1 MKRMR
6 VIAGWLPAL
15 VLVPAALV
23 GAITAAV
30 PDDDLAAMRAQQPLD
45 RGTTWVYEVRD
56 HGEPSG
62 TRTGQVVG
70 AASLLGPDGGLLPVA
85 EQRRDYTDYPGSG
98 PRSFTAYLDVEGQT
112 VYQYAQ
118 EEDGTW
124 YELDPRL
131 VAYRLPVR
139 TGTAWSYQGKV
150 NDRDYSARTELTE
163 VVDVEVG
170 GASFTGCAHFVTEV
184 DLRLEEDPE
193 AVEVIE
199 EWNCPG
205 VGTVRVHDV
214 AEVNGTDFTEELV
227 EFHGVEAN
235 WYAEGHH
242 PEAADL
248 PSPASGS
255 LDGFDVART
264 FAVPD
269 GTLGREPAW
278 TDLRA
283 ERALVPPASDG
294 EVMAVAE
301 PNGLVSLRTVGTGE
315 MRWRVQL
322 RGPILA
328 TPVVVGGLVVVGDS
342 LKGVWALSTE
352 TGAALWTHRLP
363 DVVSASP
370 LAVGDLVAVP
380 SDDGTLTVLDA
391 ADGTVAWT
399 AGLGGAVRTS
409 PAYDGEHLL
418 VGDQSGTVTALDPE
432 TGESAWSVS
441 LDEGLAQG
449 PVVVDGRV
457 LAQDVAGVVHAFT
470 EDGSVDWQS
479 RSRGDGTAPM
489 AAGNGVVLTSD
500 NVEVLS
506 AFDTGDGHRLW
517 SRSLPTIRSA
527 PAIVGDEVVVVTR
540 RGEVRV
546 LGLRDGRPVDR
557 WELPL
562 PADDAEW
569 FVDVDPALVGDT
581 LVLSAFGG
589 GRLTDTALFAY
600 PVRPGTPAGVG
611 LHVTARA
618 VPGVPVEPPLLFGDD
633 ALVAVTDGLYTVRP
647 DGSATQV
654 MASGDRFQTMGA
666 VQDDV
671 VVAPHA
677 GTMQARSLDDGDLLW
692 ESPAGDASF
701 GSAPAVTSDSVFYA
715 IEGQGLVAVDLRSG
729 TPRWV
734 RPIATMYVT
743 GTPLALPDGD
753 VVYGGGGLARFDG
766 ETGEVLWRDPA
777 AHLFAPPAHAQ
788 GVVYAVGVDPKTGA
802 AALTAYDA
810 GSGEPRWSVPAAD
823 PRPFLA
829 PAVAD
834 GVVVSIDA
842 TTAHAYDARSGE
854 ELWSVAMRR
863 NAAGSPYVSEGRV
876 FLSEAGNGRDIDD
889 DAFRVSV
896 HDLRTGRFLGAWE
909 PDSAPVTPTPVVGG
923 AGAGRLFV
931 PTSLT
936 LALLEAR

>member
-1 MKRMR
+1 MR
-6 VIAGWLPAL
+6 AVAGWLPAV
-15 VLVPAALV
+15 VLVPAAVV

-62 TRTGQVVG
+62 TRTSQVVG
-70 AASLLGPDGGLLPVA
+70 SASLLGPDGGLLPVA

-98 PRSFTAYLDVEGQT
+98 PRSFTAYLDVEGGT

-118 EEDGTW
+118 EEGGSW
-124 YELDPRL
+124 YDLDPRL
-131 VAYRLPVR
+131 IAYRLPVKA
-139 TGTAWSYQGKV
+139 GSAWSYEGKV
-150 NDRDYSARTELTE
+150 NDQDYSSRTELTE
-163 VVDVEVG
+163 VVDLEVG
-170 GASFTGCAHFVTEV
+170 GASFSGCAHFVTEV
-184 DLRLEEDPE
+184 DLHLEDDPE

-199 EWNCPG
+199 EWTCPG

-214 AEVNGTDFTEELV
+214 AEALDTDFTEELT

-235 WYAEGHH
+235 WYAEGHQ
-242 PEAADL
+242 PGAADL
-248 PSPASGS
+248 PDPAPGS
-255 LDGFDVART
+255 LDGFDAGRT

-294 EVMAVAE
+294 QVMAVAE
-301 PNGLVSLRTVGTGE
+301 PNGAVSLRTVDTGE

-328 TPVVVGGLVVVGDS
+328 TPVVVGGLVLVGDS

-409 PAYDGEHLL
+409 PSYDGEHLL

-432 TGESAWSVS
+432 TGDAAWSAS

-470 EDGSVDWQS
+470 QDGSVDWQS

-540 RGEVRV
+540 EGEVLV

-557 WELPL
+557 WDLPL
-562 PADDAEW
+562 PADDADW

-600 PVRPGTPAGVG
+600 PVRTGTPAGVG
-611 LHVTARA
+611 LYVTSRA
-618 VPGVPVEPPLLFGDD
+618 VPGVPVEPPLLVGDD
-633 ALVAVTDGLYTVRP
+633 ALVAAGDGLYTVRP

-654 MASGDRFQTMGA
+654 MSSGDRIQTMGT
-666 VQDDV
+666 VEDGV
-671 VVAPHA
+671 VVARHA
-677 GTMQARSLDDGDLLW
+677 DTMQAHRLDDGELLW
-692 ESPAGDASF
+692 ESPAGEASF
-701 GSAPAVTSDSVFYA
+701 GAGPAATPDSVCYA
-715 IEGQGLVAVDLRSG
+715 IDGQGLVSVDLRTG

-734 RPIATMYVT
+734 RPIENMYLT

-777 AHLFAPPAHAQ
+777 AHLFATPAYAA
-788 GVVYAVGVDPKTGA
+788 GAVYAVGVDPDVGT
-802 AALTAYDA
+802 AALAAYDA
-810 GSGEPRWSVPAAD
+810 DSGAPRWSVPVAD
-823 PRPFLA
+823 APLYLS

-834 GVVVSIDA
+834 DVVVSIDA
-842 TTAHAYDARSGE
+842 TTAHAYDARSGA

-863 NAAGSPYVSEGRV
+863 SAAGAPYVSEGRV
-876 FLSEAGNGRDIDD
+876 FLAEAGNGRDIDD

-909 PDSAPVTPTPVVGG
+909 PDAAPITPTPDIGG
-923 AGAGRLFV
+923 AGDGRLFV